1 MCIVNCQAIDKT
13 NRVQEKN
20 DLTYR
25 FLGDKVQQA
34 LGISGEMHG
43 KQHHD
48 RGPFKKT
55 EGGFNHG

>member
-1 MCIVNCQAIDKT
+1 
-13 NRVQEKN
+13 VQEKN

-55 EGGFNHG
+55 EGGVNHG